1 TEGLICVLTAVEPC
15 GSYDIRCEKESGK
28 GNKLKLV
35 HAPRK
40 CQHLYHYY
48 VHPAFGFMHVRL
60 QTRLPF
66 NLFPCVN
73 GREWLGRRMD
83 AAGIGYVRRDNCFT
97 RGGDPEAAPPA
108 LEGEVAGDIKRRAE
122 VSRACNRRY
131 LEAAAAVQTPTPLKT
146 LTESLGRAATWKGR
160 RVRGLNLLGD
170 DAALLE
176 ALAGGEFLIHGLR
189 NRDL

>member
-97 RGGDPEAAPPA
+97 RVDDPEAAQRLLEGQVSFDYQQALGELGRLVNPA
-108 LEGEVAGDIKRRAE
+108 L
-122 VSRACNRRY
+122 
-131 LEAAAAVQTPTPLKT
+131 
-146 LTESLGRAATWKGR
+146 R
-160 RVRGLNLLGD
+160 RVVGD
-170 DAALLE
+170 WDVDYYWSLEESEWATDVMFNSAAELSRLYP
-176 ALAGGEFLIHGLR
+176 ALVRHAMHG
-189 NRDL
+189 